1 MLDDIYS
8 DLKTR
13 MDKTIAA
20 LEKDFQ
26 KIRTGRASPAILDGL
41 KANYFGSPTPLTQM
55 ASVSVPEPRMLLLQP
70 WDRTAIAEIEK
81 SVLKSD
87 LGLTPQN
94 DGKVIRINI
103 PVLSQERRKEL
114 VKLIGKNAEEAK
126 ISLRSIRREANDL
139 LKELKSSKE
148 ISEDQQKKA
157 EAEVQKI
164 TNDYVTK
171 VDSVTSAKEKEIM
184 EI

>member
-26 KIRTGRASPAILDGL
+26 KIRTGRASPAILEGL
-41 KANYFGSPTPLTQM
+41 KANYFGTLTPLTQM
-55 ASVSVPEPRMLLLQP
+55 ASISVPEPRMLLLQP

-114 VKLIGKNAEEAK
+114 VKLVGKSAEEAK

-139 LKELKSSKE
+139 LKDLKSSKE
-148 ISEDQQKKA
+148 ISEDQQKKG

-164 TNDYVTK
+164 TNDYVNR
-171 VDSVTSAKEKEIM
+171 VDHVAAAKEKEIL